1 VSELPRRA
9 VHASTSVVPL
19 AWLLGAPWTYV
30 QGFLVLACVVVA
42 AAEALRLAGVIDHW
56 RLFSNLTREY
66 EQENPAGYALG
77 AVAMTVV
84 ALAFDPF
91 LAVPAMFMLTLG
103 DPISGLL
110 SSDDL
115 GVKQSWVMLATF
127 GVCLA
132 IASVLRV
139 PLPAAIAGAVAA
151 TVADGVK
158 PVVFTY
164 VVDDNFSIPVASA
177 SAMWAVINL
186 V

>member
-1 VSELPRRA
+1 MSELPRRA

-19 AWLLGAPWTYV
+19 AYLLGAPWRAV

-56 RLFSNLTREY
+56 RIFSKLTREY

-77 AVAMTVV
+77 AVSMTLV

-91 LAVPAMFMLTLG
+91 VAVPAMFMLTLG
-103 DPISGLL
+103 DPVSGLL
-110 SSDDL
+110 SSGDL
-115 GVKQSWVMLATF
+115 GMKASWVMLATF
-127 GVCLA
+127 GFCLTV
-132 IASVLRV
+132 ASVLRV
-139 PLPAAIAGAVAA
+139 PVPAAIAGAAA
-151 TVADGVK
+151 AAVADGVK

-177 SAMWAVINL
+177 TAMWVVL
-186 V
+186 QVV